1 MRRHI
6 VIWCHP
12 RWFPDCVNTMELQ
25 SAAEVEAMPGAYV
38 SCVASRAMGGAQTVI
53 NYDLSM
59 AGLDVSDTRRG
70 PDIELRD
77 CLIVCITKG
86 DLDIMLTCPQT
97 KELLISGL
105 GDEYSWLQDFMP
117 RNDRMEKRLTLFD
130 PPYSPKPAREAL
142 AAALRAAP
150 VCS

>member
-12 RWFPDCVNTMELQ
+12 SWFPDCVNTRALK
-25 SAAEVEAMPGAYV
+25 SAAEVEAMPGDYV

-59 AGLDVSDTRRG
+59 AGPDVSDTRRG
-70 PDIELRD
+70 PGIELRD
-77 CLIVCITKG
+77 RLIACITRG
-86 DLDIMLTCPQT
+86 CLDIMLSCPQT

-117 RNDRMEKRLTLFD
+117 RNDDMEKRLTLFD
-130 PPYSPKPAREAL
+130 PLYRPKVAREAV